1 MAPDGRGEGYIE
13 DDSEY
18 AYRVSQR
25 PPVISPG
32 TPDQADIPPREPLQV
47 PENPCRY
54 QIRAASGTR
63 GKALKAV

>member
-1 MAPDGRGEGYIE
+1 MAPDEHGEGYVE
-13 DDSEY
+13 GNSEY
-18 AYRVSQR
+18 AYWVIQR
-25 PPVISPG
+25 SPVISPG

-54 QIRAASGTR
+54 QIRAASGTS